1 MVPMPILN
9 SLLAVYPLAHVAAGA
24 LGLVIYV
31 AMAHF
36 GRQRRHPSAA
46 IAWVVAIVS
55 FPFVALPL
63 FLLIGSRKFVRPVGE
78 PHFSGVASQE
88 EIAPAWAA
96 RLSEGLL
103 LPPARGHQR
112 VELLDDGKEA
122 FASLIRLIEQAQHR
136 VDFCTFLFAGDEA
149 GRAVADALAACAGR
163 GCRVRVLLDA
173 IGGGRAPRDIRQALA
188 GAGVDVRRFTPLLP
202 NFWRGRGNLRNHRKL
217 AIADGARVWSGGRNI
232 ADEYFFDRPGR
243 PAWKDLS
250 FTVEGD
256 LASDAVRLFE
266 RDWQLAG
273 GAATWMPASSLGDT
287 RRPGV
292 AAQLIPSGPDQ
303 AADTLFEFLL
313 NAIYQAQTRI
323 LAATP
328 YFVPDDALLQAL
340 VIACRR
346 GVHFQL
352 VLPARSNHRLADW
365 TRDRSLRE
373 LTSAGAEILLL
384 PDMSHAKLVV
394 VDEAVAL
401 CGSANLD
408 GRSLFLNHEVSTA
421 FYGRDE
427 IGQLARWHL
436 AQADMARGYV
446 AIRPS
451 LTRDVFEG
459 LVRAVGFQL

>member
-1 MVPMPILN
+1 MPILN
-9 SLLAVYPLAHVAAGA
+9 SLLALYPLAHVAVGA

-63 FLLIGSRKFVRPVGE
+63 FLLIGSRKFVRPLSE
-78 PHFSGVASQE
+78 THFSGRAWPE
-88 EIAPAWAA
+88 GIAPAWAA
-96 RLSEGLL
+96 HLSKGLV
-103 LPPARGHQR
+103 LPPARGSQH
-112 VELLDDGKEA
+112 VELLDDGTQA

-136 VDFCTFLFAGDEA
+136 LDLCTFLFAGDEA
-149 GRAVADALAACAGR
+149 GRRVAEALAACAGR
-163 GCRVRVLLDA
+163 GCRVRILLDA
-173 IGGGRAPRDIRQALA
+173 IGGRRAPREIRQILA
-188 GAGVDVRRFTPLLP
+188 SAGVDVRRFTPLLP
-202 NFWRGRGNLRNHRKL
+202 NFWRGTGNLRNHRKL
-217 AIADGARVWSGGRNI
+217 AIADGALVWSGGRNI
-232 ADEYFFDRPGR
+232 ADEYFFDRPGH

-250 FTVEGD
+250 FTIEGD
-256 LASDAVRLFE
+256 LAIDAVRLFE

-273 GAATWMPASSLGDT
+273 GIVDAWMPASAIEDA
-287 RRPGV
+287 RRSGV

-313 NAIYQAQTRI
+313 NATYEAQTRI

-352 VLPARSNHRLADW
+352 VIPARSNHRLADW

-373 LTSAGAEILLL
+373 LAAAGAEILLL

-394 VDEAVAL
+394 VDEAMAV

-408 GRSLFLNHEVSTA
+408 GRSLFLNYELSTA

-427 IGQLARWHL
+427 IAQLARWHL
-436 AQADMARGYV
+436 AQADLASGYV